1 MIKELAKTKVSDI
14 KSNWTHERKQLI
26 KLNAANL
33 RANGHIDPLPDNRE
47 DEEDE
52 EDEEEE
58 DEMEL

>member
-14 KSNWTHERKQLI
+14 KSNWTNERKRLI
-26 KLNAANL
+26 KVNAANL

-52 EDEEEE
+52 EKE

>member
-1 MIKELAKTKVSDI
+1 LIKELAKTKVSDI
-14 KSNWTHERKQLI
+14 KSNWTHERKRLI

-52 EDEEEE
+52 EKE

>member
-14 KSNWTHERKQLI
+14 KSNWTHERKRLI

-52 EDEEEE
+52 EKE

>member
-1 MIKELAKTKVSDI
+1 LIKELAKTKVSDI
-14 KSNWTHERKQLI
+14 KSNWTNERKRLI
-26 KLNAANL
+26 KVNAANL

-52 EDEEEE
+52 EKE